1 MRRRILITAGVAAA
15 SLALAG
21 AALADRTV
29 IEDPE
34 GDAAA
39 NNLDIVAAKAGHA
52 PGPVLKHR
60 VTVAQKINPND
71 VPPNLHVNIPREG
84 PGAEF
89 IVREIESDVGPGVRR
104 GGVFDP
110 GGGQVGKA
118 EITVVGESGFR
129 FKFREKAIGK
139 PRKYGWAWIV
149 AGENGEV
156 IDRAPD
162 TGYVRHRLR

>member
-1 MRRRILITAGVAAA
+1 MRRRTLIATCAAAA

-21 AALADRTV
+21 GAFADRTV

-39 NNLDIVAAKAGHA
+39 NNLDIVSAKAGHA

-71 VPPNLHVNIPREG
+71 VPPNLHINIPKKG

-118 EITVVGESGFR
+118 EITVVGESGFK
-129 FKFREKAIGK
+129 FKFR
-139 PRKYGWAWIV
+139 
-149 AGENGEV
+149 
-156 IDRAPD
+156 
-162 TGYVRHRLR
+162 